1 MWLPAAICRHG
12 RMHRDLQGKM
22 KQISF
27 ELNYKCVELQ
37 MCRHTP
43 TTSPR
48 HTPATSLRQY
58 PEDCAA
64 FAAQSLSG
72 VTYRMNFPSQ
82 NAGLQAP
89 NRIAVIV
96 ATKGRPQ
103 AIAELLALLEKQ
115 SCAPAVIVISATE
128 PSDIG
133 VTPATELNIEYLF
146 GPAGLTA
153 QRNRG
158 LERVRT
164 RADVAIFFDD
174 DFAPAENWIEQCTR
188 LFASAADIAGA
199 NGTVIRDGVKTQPV
213 SWQQAREILAL
224 PWPTDPRNLS
234 ERADLYGCNMAFR
247 ISAINGLQFDERL
260 VLYGWLEDK
269 EFSRKAAKNGR
280 LVESSLLAGVHL
292 GLQSGRVSGKRYGY
306 SQIVNAWYLFKKD
319 ALSLREASV
328 NIMKALA
335 ANAAKTFRPENHI
348 DRRGRLHGNLVGVMH
363 LLSGACR
370 PEKAAEL

>member
-1 MWLPAAICRHG
+1 
-12 RMHRDLQGKM
+12 
-22 KQISF
+22 
-27 ELNYKCVELQ
+27 
-37 MCRHTP
+37 
-43 TTSPR
+43 
-48 HTPATSLRQY
+48 
-58 PEDCAA
+58 
-64 FAAQSLSG
+64 
-72 VTYRMNFPSQ
+72 MNFHSQ
-82 NAGLQAP
+82 NARLAAP
-89 NRIAVIV
+89 IRLAVIL

-133 VTPATELNIEYLF
+133 VIPATELNVEYQF
-146 GPAGLTA
+146 GPAGLTT

-164 RADVAIFFDD
+164 RADIAVFFDD
-174 DFAPAENWIEQCTR
+174 DFAPAGNWIEQCMQ
-188 LFASAADIAGA
+188 LFSSTDIAGA
-199 NGTVIRDGVKTQPV
+199 NGSVIRDGARTQPI

-224 PWPTDPRNLS
+224 PRPADPRASS
-234 ERADLYGCNMAFR
+234 EVADLYGCNMAFR
-247 ISAINGLQFDERL
+247 MSAINDLQFDERL

-280 LVESSLLAGVHL
+280 LVECSLLAGVHL

-306 SQIVNAWYLFKKD
+306 SQVVNAWYLYKKD
-319 ALSLREASV
+319 ALSLREASA
-328 NIMKALA
+328 NILKALLV
-335 ANAAKTFRPENHI
+335 NAAKTFRPENHI

-370 PEKAAEL
+370 PETAAEL

>member
-1 MWLPAAICRHG
+1 MFLPATIC
-12 RMHRDLQGKM
+12 L
-22 KQISF
+22 
-27 ELNYKCVELQ
+27 
-37 MCRHTP
+37 P
-43 TTSPR
+43 
-48 HTPATSLRQY
+48 RQY
-58 PEDCAA
+58 REDCTA
-64 FAAQSLSG
+64 FAAQSFFG
-72 VTYRMNFPSQ
+72 VTQRMNFHSQ
-82 NAGLQAP
+82 NAGLETP
-89 NRIAVIV
+89 IRVAVIV

-103 AIAELLALLEKQ
+103 AITELLGLLEKQ

-133 VTPATELNIEYLF
+133 VTPATNLNLEYLF
-146 GPAGLTA
+146 GPAGSAA

-174 DFAPAENWIEQCTR
+174 DFAPAENWIEQCMQ
-188 LFASAADIAGA
+188 LFSSSTNIAGA
-199 NGTVIRDGVKTQPV
+199 NGTVIRDGAKTQPL

-224 PWPTDPRNLS
+224 PRPTDPCAVS
-234 ERADLYGCNMAFR
+234 ESADLYGCNMAFR
-247 ISAINGLQFDERL
+247 MSAINDLQFDERL

-280 LVESSLLAGVHL
+280 LVECSLLAGVHL

-306 SQIVNAWYLFKKD
+306 SQIVNAWYLYKKD
-319 ALSLREASV
+319 TFSLREASA
-328 NIMKALA
+328 NILKALV